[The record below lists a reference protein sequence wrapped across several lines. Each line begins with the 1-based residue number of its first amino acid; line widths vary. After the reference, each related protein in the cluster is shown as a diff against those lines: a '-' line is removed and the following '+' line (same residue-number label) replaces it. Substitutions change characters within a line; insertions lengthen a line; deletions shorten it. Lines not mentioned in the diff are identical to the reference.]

1 MGGAEKQLVRSEGLR
16 TGGVLW
22 NNPENRVRLVSGVLP
37 AFLVKWLSQQLIH
50 ERPCVPAAPLLEA
63 ELCGEQGPL
72 VDIFSWKIAHL
83 PVLEATF
90 WFLGHSWGPRDS
102 SGIVTVVKVWEV
114 NLGTL

>member
-72 VDIFSWKIAHL
+72 VDIFSWKIAL
-83 PVLEATF
+83 VLRGRQYYSEGVGVDFYSAD
-90 WFLGHSWGPRDS
+90 LL
-102 SGIVTVVKVWEV
+102 VKEH
-114 NLGTL
+114 